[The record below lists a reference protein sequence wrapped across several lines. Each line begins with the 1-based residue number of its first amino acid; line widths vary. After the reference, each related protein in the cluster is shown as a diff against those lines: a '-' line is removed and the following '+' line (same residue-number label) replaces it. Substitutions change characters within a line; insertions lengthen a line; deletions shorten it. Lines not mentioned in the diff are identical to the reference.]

1 MLFRSLKKRG
11 TNYIACCPFHNEKSP
26 SFNVNQVRGIYK
38 CFGCGK
44 SGDSVSFVM
53 EIEGLSF
60 PEAIKFLAKKYGI
73 EIQESTPTNED
84 LAAQNER
91 ESLYIAL
98 NFAKEHY
105 KNLLFNHEDGQAIG
119 LSYFKERGFNH
130 KTISNFELGYSL
142 DVWDDLTKTAVKAG
156 YSVDILEKAGLSI
169 RKESDGRAEAKVFD
183 RFRARVTFPI
193 HNLSGKV
200 IAFGAR
206 ILSKEKSVNQP
217 KYLNSPETEVYHK
230 SNVLYG
236 IYQAKQAIRQE
247 DVCFLVEGYTDVISL
262 HQAGI
267 SNVVASSGTSLTVE
281 QIQLIARFSKNI
293 TVLYDGDAAG
303 IKASLRGT
311 DMILEAGLNVKVV
324 VFPTGED
331 PDSYVQQVGSE
342 AFKTYIKETAKD
354 FITFKAELS
363 IKEAGDDP
371 FKRAEMIKDIVDS
384 ISKIPDNIKRTV
396 FFQKTAAMMK
406 IDEAILVAEAN
417 KIYLNRKN
425 TEANRR
431 PRNEQTTPQNNLPQ
445 APRTSLAD
453 GEFMTFEEGDD
464 VSFESFTPPN
474 QGGQTQTPPEFI
486 APSIVRTSISYH
498 EEECIRLLVCF
509 GMNEIEKDITLTDYV
524 LHELRGLDFLTP
536 LYHRFLSI
544 CREAHQK
551 QSPMNTQDYLALN
564 DEEIRQETINLVT
577 EKHQLSH
584 NWKEMH
590 QIIIPTDEHKLSEL
604 AFTNILRLK
613 KVYNEIQM
621 KEVKQ
626 KLSDTN
632 DSAEQDQL
640 LMLWMQLKNR
650 EKLIANELGI
660 VIGR

>member
-1 MLFRSLKKRG
+1 
-11 TNYIACCPFHNEKSP
+11 
-26 SFNVNQVRGIYK
+26 
-38 CFGCGK
+38 
-44 SGDSVSFVM
+44 M